1 MSKTVNEQFEGVTNV
16 SKSNSPS
23 FNTELSVCFNTNK
36 IFEKDK

>member
-23 FNTELSVCFNTNK
+23 FNTELSVCLNTNK